1 MFKSLDRY
9 ILKEIASPFAI
20 GLTIYTLALLI
31 NNILLLSHTL
41 ISRGAS
47 GYTILK
53 ILLYILPDL
62 LSFTIPM
69 ATLMGVLAGLSR
81 MSTDSEIIAF
91 KTMGINNLRILKPVM
106 IFSLITWLFSTWLIM
121 YVAPEAN
128 FRSSQLWRNVI
139 LSKTISNIKPRT
151 FCKEFPNYVL
161 YFGDIDNKTNEWK
174 NVLLYS
180 TKNGGTNTVIIAEK
194 GNFIQKE
201 KEKDSYIYLKNAIV
215 HEFKKKIPLKN
226 YSLTSYN
233 LLKEKIPNMVQI
245 IQTRRYTQLVFP
257 KLVKRMK
264 DEPENIFLKIEF
276 YRKFSLP
283 FACIAL
289 GLLALSLGISTKKGG
304 KISGFIVSLGII
316 FIYYTIITA
325 SRNMVLKEIISPFW
339 GMWSAN
345 IFLLLI
351 GIILYFY
358 TSKEKTI
365 NWERIFL
372 PFYKIRKSLFAK
384 KPHLFLVFKVKKLNF
399 RLFKIIDLYIIK
411 KLVLTFILVL
421 ISLLLIFFIV
431 TIIEMID
438 NTIENNVAFY
448 YILKYIYY
456 DMPYTISL
464 VLPVSVLTSVLL
476 TFSLMSKNNEITAVQ
491 ISGISL
497 YRLALPA
504 ILLGVIF
511 SILCFYIQEN
521 ITPNSNK
528 LAQETLNI
536 IYKRN
541 VKTDVELIKNY
552 VVGKNNQFYSY
563 NFFDKKNSKF
573 IKFNIIYINE
583 KFNITR
589 RISTQYAKWI
599 DKKSLILKN
608 GFERTF
614 KDNIPL
620 DFKKFKSKKITIEQ
634 GKGLFTKKVAFSQ
647 FMNIKKLKKYINY
660 LKENKSDTGRYKAKL
675 FYKYSFPFSSLIMVL
690 IAIPFSF
697 LMGKKGALHGIG
709 IAVGLSMIFWSAIG
723 IFSALG
729 STGSLSPFIS
739 AFAPIFIFL
748 AFSTY
753 LFVNVKT

>member
-1 MFKSLDRY
+1 MFKSFDRY
-9 ILKEIASPFAI
+9 ILKEIASPFAM
-20 GLTIYTLALLI
+20 GLTVYTLALLI

-53 ILLYILPDL
+53 ILLYILIDL

-81 MSTDSEIIAF
+81 MSTDSEIIALR
-91 KTMGINNLRILKPVM
+91 TMGVSNLRILKPVM
-106 IFSLITWLFSTWLIM
+106 MFSLITWLFSTWLIM

-139 LSKTISNIKPRT
+139 LSKTISNIKPGT

-161 YFGDIDNKTNEWK
+161 YFDDIDNKTNEWE

-180 TKNGGTNTVIIAEK
+180 TKNGETNTIITAER
-194 GNFIQKE
+194 GNFKQNK

-215 HEFKKKIPLKN
+215 HEFEKKEPLKN
-226 YSLTSYN
+226 YSMTSYN
-233 LLKEKIPNMVQI
+233 FLKKKIPNMIQI
-245 IQTRRYTQLVFP
+245 IQERRYTQLVFP
-257 KLVKRMK
+257 KLVKRIK
-264 DEPENIFLKIEF
+264 DEPKNVFLKMEF
-276 YRKFSLP
+276 HRKFSLP

-289 GLLALSLGISTKKGG
+289 GLLSLSLGISTKKGG
-304 KISGFIVSLGII
+304 KVSGFIVSLGII
-316 FIYYTIITA
+316 FVYYTIMTA

-339 GMWSAN
+339 GMWAAN

-365 NWERIFL
+365 NWEKIFL
-372 PFYKIRKSLFAK
+372 VFYKIRKSLFAK
-384 KPHLFLVFKVKKLNF
+384 KLPSFFVFKVKKHKF
-399 RLFKIIDLYIIK
+399 RFFKIIDSYIIK
-411 KLVLTFILVL
+411 KLILTFVLVL
-421 ISLLLIFFIV
+421 LSLLMIFFIV
-431 TIIEMID
+431 TVIELID

-504 ILLGVIF
+504 ILLGVVL
-511 SILCFYIQEN
+511 STLCFYIQEN

-563 NFFDKKNSKF
+563 SFFDKKKSKF
-573 IKFNIIYINE
+573 IKFNIIYMDEN
-583 KFNITR
+583 FNTVR
-589 RISTQYAKWI
+589 RISTQYARWI
-599 DKKSLILKN
+599 DKKNLILRN

-614 KDNIPL
+614 KDNIL
-620 DFKKFKSKKITIEQ
+620 LNFKKFKSKKITIEQ
-634 GKGLFTKKVAFSQ
+634 GKSLFTKKIAFSQ

-660 LKENKSDTGRYKAKL
+660 LEKNKSDTKRYEARL

-697 LMGKKGALHGIG
+697 LMGKKGALYGIG
-709 IAVGLSMIFWSAIG
+709 IAVGLSMIFWSGIG

-753 LFVNVKT
+753 LFINVKT

>member
-9 ILKEIASPFAI
+9 ILKEIASPFAM
-20 GLTIYTLALLI
+20 GLTVYTLALLI

-53 ILLYILPDL
+53 ILLYILIDL

-81 MSTDSEIIAF
+81 MSTDSEIIALR
-91 KTMGINNLRILKPVM
+91 TMGVNNLRILKPVM
-106 IFSLITWLFSTWLIM
+106 MFSLIAWLFSTWLIM

-139 LSKTISNIKPRT
+139 LSKTVSNIKPGT

-161 YFGDIDNKTNEWK
+161 YFDDIDNRTNEWE

-180 TKNGGTNTVIIAEK
+180 TKNGETNTIITAER
-194 GNFIQKE
+194 GNFKQNK

-215 HEFKKKIPLKN
+215 HEFKKKEPLKN
-226 YSLTSYN
+226 YSMTSYKF
-233 LLKEKIPNMVQI
+233 LKKKIPNMIQI

-257 KLVKRMK
+257 KLVKRIK
-264 DEPENIFLKIEF
+264 DEPKNIFLKMEF
-276 YRKFSLP
+276 HRKFSLP

-289 GLLALSLGISTKKGG
+289 GLLSLSLGISTKKGG
-304 KISGFIVSLGII
+304 KVSGFIVSLGII
-316 FIYYTIITA
+316 FVYYTIMTA

-339 GMWSAN
+339 GMWAAD

-351 GIILYFY
+351 GIVLYFY

-365 NWERIFL
+365 NWGKIFL
-372 PFYKIRKSLFAK
+372 LFHKIRKSLFAK
-384 KPHLFLVFKVKKLNF
+384 KPPPFFVFKVKKHKF
-399 RLFKIIDLYIIK
+399 RFFKIIDSYIIK
-411 KLVLTFILVL
+411 KLILTFVLVL
-421 ISLLLIFFIV
+421 ISLLMIFFIV
-431 TIIEMID
+431 TIIELID

-504 ILLGVIF
+504 ILLGVVL
-511 SILCFYIQEN
+511 STLCFYIQEN

-541 VKTDVELIKNY
+541 VKTDVELIQNY

-563 NFFDKKNSKF
+563 NFFDKKKSKF
-573 IKFNIIYINE
+573 IKFNIIYMDEN
-583 KFNITR
+583 FNTTR

-599 DKKSLILKN
+599 DNKSLILKN
-608 GFERTF
+608 GYERTF

-620 DFKKFKSKKITIEQ
+620 NFKKFKSKKITIEQ
-634 GKGLFTKKVAFSQ
+634 GKSLFTKKIAFSQ

-660 LKENKSDTGRYKAKL
+660 LGKNKSDTKRYEARL

-697 LMGKKGALHGIG
+697 LMGKKGALYGIG

-753 LFVNVKT
+753 LFINVKT

>member
-1 MFKSLDRY
+1 MFKSFDRY
-9 ILKEIASPFAI
+9 ILKEIASPFAM
-20 GLTIYTLALLI
+20 GLTVYTLALLI

-53 ILLYILPDL
+53 ILLYILIDL

-81 MSTDSEIIAF
+81 MSTDSEIIALR
-91 KTMGINNLRILKPVM
+91 TMGVSNLRILKPVM
-106 IFSLITWLFSTWLIM
+106 MFSLITWLFSTWLIM

-139 LSKTISNIKPRT
+139 LSKTISNIKPGT

-161 YFGDIDNKTNEWK
+161 YFDDIDNRTNEWE

-180 TKNGGTNTVIIAEK
+180 TKNGETNTIITAER
-194 GNFIQKE
+194 GNFKQNK

-215 HEFKKKIPLKN
+215 HEFEKKEPLKN
-226 YSLTSYN
+226 YSMTSYKF
-233 LLKEKIPNMVQI
+233 LKKKIPNMIQI
-245 IQTRRYTQLVFP
+245 IQKRRYTQLVFP
-257 KLVKRMK
+257 KLVKRIK
-264 DEPENIFLKIEF
+264 DEPKNVFLKMEF
-276 YRKFSLP
+276 HRKFSLP

-289 GLLALSLGISTKKGG
+289 GLLSLSLGISTKKGG
-304 KISGFIVSLGII
+304 KVSGFIVSLGII
-316 FIYYTIITA
+316 FVYYTIMTA

-339 GMWSAN
+339 GMWAAN

-358 TSKEKTI
+358 TLKEKTI
-365 NWERIFL
+365 NWEKIFL
-372 PFYKIRKSLFAK
+372 VFYKIRKSLFAK
-384 KPHLFLVFKVKKLNF
+384 KLPPFFVFKVKKHKF
-399 RLFKIIDLYIIK
+399 RFFKIIDSYIIK
-411 KLVLTFILVL
+411 KLILTFVLVL
-421 ISLLLIFFIV
+421 LSLLMIFFIV
-431 TIIEMID
+431 TVIELID

-504 ILLGVIF
+504 ILLGVVL
-511 SILCFYIQEN
+511 STLCFYIQEN

-552 VVGKNNQFYSY
+552 VVGKNNKFYSY
-563 NFFDKKNSKF
+563 SFFDKKKSKF
-573 IKFNIIYINE
+573 IKFNIIYMDEN
-583 KFNITR
+583 FNTTR
-589 RISTQYAKWI
+589 RISTQYARWI
-599 DKKSLILKN
+599 DKKNLILRN

-614 KDNIPL
+614 KDNIL
-620 DFKKFKSKKITIEQ
+620 LNFKKFKSKKITIEQ
-634 GKGLFTKKVAFSQ
+634 GKSLFTKKIAFSQ

-660 LKENKSDTGRYKAKL
+660 LEENKSDTKRYEARL

-697 LMGKKGALHGIG
+697 LMGKKGALYGIG
-709 IAVGLSMIFWSAIG
+709 IAVGLSMIFWSGIG

-753 LFVNVKT
+753 LFINVKT

>member
-9 ILKEIASPFAI
+9 ILKEIASPFAM
-20 GLTIYTLALLI
+20 GLTVYTFALLI

-81 MSTDSEIIAF
+81 MSTDSEIIALR
-91 KTMGINNLRILKPVM
+91 TMGVNNLRILKPIM

-161 YFGDIDNKTNEWK
+161 YFDDIDNKTNEWE

-180 TKNGGTNTVIIAEK
+180 TKNGEINTVITAER
-194 GNFIQKE
+194 GNFIQKK
-201 KEKDSYIYLKNAIV
+201 KEKDTYIYLKNAIV
-215 HEFKKKIPLKN
+215 HEFKKKEPLKI

-233 LLKEKIPNMVQI
+233 FLKEKIPNMIQM

-257 KLVKRMK
+257 ELVKRMK
-264 DEPENIFLKIEF
+264 DEPKNIFLKTEF

-316 FIYYTIITA
+316 FIYYTIMTA
-325 SRNMVLKEIISPFW
+325 SRSMILKKIISPFW
-339 GMWSAN
+339 GMWAAN

-351 GIILYFY
+351 GIMLYFY
-358 TSKEKTI
+358 TSKEKII
-365 NWERIFL
+365 NWEKIFL
-372 PFYKIRKSLFAK
+372 FFYKIRKSLFAK
-384 KPHLFLVFKVKKLNF
+384 KLHPFFILKVKKFKF
-399 RLFKIIDLYIIK
+399 RFFKIIDLYIIK
-411 KLVLTFILVL
+411 KLILIFILVI

-431 TIIEMID
+431 TIIELID
-438 NTIENNVAFY
+438 DAIENNVAFY
-448 YILKYIYY
+448 YIFKYIYH

-464 VLPVSVLTSVLL
+464 ILPVSVLTSVLL

-504 ILLGVIF
+504 ILLGVIL

-552 VVGKNNQFYSY
+552 VVGRNNQFYSY
-563 NFFDKKNSKF
+563 SFFDKKKNEF
-573 IKFNIIYINE
+573 IKFNIIYLDEN
-583 KFNITR
+583 FNIKR

-599 DKKSLILKN
+599 DKKNLILRN
-608 GFERTF
+608 GFERKF
-614 KDNIPL
+614 KDSIPIGL
-620 DFKKFKSKKITIEQ
+620 KKFKSKRITIEQ
-634 GKGLFTKKVAFSQ
+634 GKDTFTKKIAFSQ

-660 LKENKSDTGRYKAKL
+660 LKKNKSNTRRYEARL
-675 FYKYSFPFSSLIMVL
+675 FYKYSFPLSSLIMVL

-697 LMGKKGALHGIG
+697 LMGKKGALYGIG
-709 IAVGLSMIFWSAIG
+709 IAVGLSMVFWSSIG

-753 LFVNVKT
+753 LFINVKT